1 MTKTKKPRKLA
12 REILVFI
19 LLCAGISLVQFMII
33 SRLAGG
39 VAESYCFY
47 NDIYMTE
54 FDWIALDRW
63 IFGIS
68 AVLSCLSFTVLFLLL
83 LEGHIAYIRK
93 ITWGIA
99 SLRTPE
105 AKTEIPLE
113 GNDELTSLAA
123 AINDMSRAR
132 QELREKELALSKE
145 KEELIRS
152 LSHDIR
158 TPLTSI
164 LAYSDYL
171 AQGKATT
178 HEEEQVCL
186 QLIRKKAEQIKELT
200 AILLDGSRRTPEF
213 FEKGKLLLEQM
224 ALEFEEELEDKFT
237 LSVDFSACPDFSG
250 SFDLQELRRVF
261 DNLSS
266 NIQKYA
272 DPTEPVCLK
281 VSFAN
286 NSLEIH
292 QSNAILTRK
301 PESES
306 YRIGISSIRR
316 IAQLYGGS
324 ALTEEKDGRF
334 TITITFSNL

>member
-1 MTKTKKPRKLA
+1 M
-12 REILVFI
+12 V
-19 LLCAGISLVQFMII
+19 
-33 SRLAGG
+33 
-39 VAESYCFY
+39 
-47 NDIYMTE
+47 
-54 FDWIALDRW
+54 
-63 IFGIS
+63 
-68 AVLSCLSFTVLFLLL
+68 
-83 LEGHIAYIRK
+83 
-93 ITWGIA
+93 IT
-99 SLRTPE
+99 
-105 AKTEIPLE
+105 
-113 GNDELTSLAA
+113 
-123 AINDMSRAR
+123 
-132 QELREKELALSKE
+132 
-145 KEELIRS
+145 
-152 LSHDIR
+152 
-158 TPLTSI
+158 
-164 LAYSDYL
+164 
-171 AQGKATT
+171 
-178 HEEEQVCL
+178 
-186 QLIRKKAEQIKELT
+186 
-200 AILLDGSRRTPEF
+200 
-213 FEKGKLLLEQM
+213 KLLLEQM

-281 VSFAN
+281 MSFAN

-306 YRIGISSIRR
+306 YRIGINSIRR